1 MRSLRSA
8 LAVVAAAAVMACQ
21 TTVAASRPL
30 APVSAASSSLDAHNA
45 VTAQSRTESAVRVG
59 ASATAADSKKSR
71 TIWIL
76 IGVAA
81 AVVIAALLISG
92 GGSDSVY

>member
-1 MRSLRSA
+1 MRA
-8 LAVVAAAAVMACQ
+8 
-21 TTVAASRPL
+21 
-30 APVSAASSSLDAHNA
+30 
-45 VTAQSRTESAVRVG
+45 E

-76 IGVAA
+76 VGVAA
-81 AVVIAALLISG
+81 AIVIAALLISG